1 MDERASD
8 TGVGFHTAIGD
19 DFGDGLS
26 EDLRARVKSELEPGE
41 RILWAAR
48 GIPRPLGTIRAF
60 PALFAAFL
68 CATSGFALMVLF
80 GIYGLRDLGPGEMI
94 FLLCLPPAALG
105 GMVAIGTS
113 WSWARHRLW
122 QGLIARSL
130 YVLTDRRAIVAWT
143 RRWTDEVILDV
154 WTTDAFNGTLCV
166 EDGDGIGAVYFRR
179 NGEIL
184 APYSSFEGIRDAGR
198 VDELIRQVLLG
209 EKVLSGADFA
219 EL

>member
-1 MDERASD
+1 MDERVSH
-8 TGVGFHTAIGD
+8 TGLGFYPAIGD

-26 EDLRARVKSELEPGE
+26 EDLRARVKSELEPDE

-48 GIPRPLGTIRAF
+48 GIPRPLGTIRVF

-80 GIYGLRDLGPGEMI
+80 GIYGLRDMGPAEMI

-113 WSWARHRLW
+113 WSWVRHHLW
-122 QGLIARSL
+122 QRLIARSL
-130 YVLTDRRAIVAWT
+130 YVLTDRRAIVAW
-143 RRWTDEVILDV
+143 RRRRTDEVILDV

-166 EDGDGIGAVYFRR
+166 EHGDGIGAVYFRR
-179 NGEIL
+179 NGETL